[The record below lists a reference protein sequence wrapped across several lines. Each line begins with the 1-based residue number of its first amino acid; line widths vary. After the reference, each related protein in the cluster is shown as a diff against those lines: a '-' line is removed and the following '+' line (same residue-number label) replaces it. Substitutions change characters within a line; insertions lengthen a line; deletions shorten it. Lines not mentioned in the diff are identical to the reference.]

1 LAAIPSRLGLTSA
14 QVNERIARGESN
26 NFQARVGR
34 GYWEIVAD
42 NVFNL
47 FNIVLGTL
55 LIVVIIMG
63 DYSTA
68 VFAGFSVVTNSILG
82 MFQEISA
89 KRKLDQLAA
98 LAAKDI
104 RVWRDGQLV
113 EIPIIQIVKDD
124 VLPLEPGD
132 KIVVDGR
139 IVESDSLEIDESQLT
154 GESDAVL
161 KEIDHPVYSGSFCI
175 AGSGVMITTEVG
187 RNSTINKLSTI
198 AKAYKNVQT
207 PTQQRI
213 LAMVQITVV
222 AMLIGGPMLFLQGLL
237 NNETALEVVRNLV
250 VFVSSIVPQGLV
262 LVAILSLTIGA
273 VTISRFDTL
282 IQRVNAVESL
292 ANVTVL
298 CFDKTGTL
306 TRNQLSVTEILPLNQ
321 LSKNDIHQ
329 QLDAYIGS
337 LSFQNSTAA
346 AVSTYIKTL
355 SLSPNGSR
363 PQKVEEIPFNSA
375 RKWGAVVFQDETLIF
390 GAPERILTIT
400 AEPDTG
406 AIAHATELAAQ
417 GLRVLAFARCPD
429 ALTDGKLPNTCEPL
443 ALIVLSD
450 QIRPDIQE
458 TLQAF
463 HQQNVKLKVISGDNL
478 DTVRTIA
485 TQSGMVINRAF
496 TGDQLEAMSG
506 REFETAVIEGDL
518 FARIEP
524 DTKRKI
530 IAGLKHQGQYVAMVG
545 DGVNDVPAL
554 KEAHLAIVMND
565 GAQISKDV
573 GDIVL
578 LNNAMSTLPKAFAE
592 GKIITQTIYAT
603 AKLFMVKNFYN
614 IVLIF
619 FIGFMTLP
627 FPTTPIQISWITF
640 GTVNIPATLIA
651 FKLIRPTFM
660 SQFRRDVIDYVI
672 TAGTVGAVMLSIL
685 YAAVYFATS
694 KDTFAARSA
703 VTVFIGLYGTLIFWN
718 VHSVDLL
725 SPRSLIEHWRIT
737 LLGVV
742 LTIFT
747 IIVPFMLPELFV
759 FVPPTGQVWVLIV
772 AIFLL
777 NGVIVSVLMRHR
789 HLINQLWL
797 LFKP

>member
-1 LAAIPSRLGLTSA
+1 LAAIPSQLGLTSA
-14 QVNERIARGESN
+14 QVAERVARGESN
-26 NFQARVGR
+26 NFHARVGR
-34 GYWEIVAD
+34 SYWEIVRD

-47 FNIVLGTL
+47 FNLVLGGL
-55 LIVVIIMG
+55 LILVIFMG

-104 RVWRDGQLV
+104 PVWRDGELTHVPINQL
-113 EIPIIQIVKDD
+113 VKDD
-124 VLPLEPGD
+124 VIPLEPGD
-132 KIVVDGR
+132 RIVVDGR
-139 IVESDSLEIDESQLT
+139 IVQSDSLEIDESQLT

-161 KEIDHPVYSGSFCI
+161 KDVDLPVYSGSFCI
-175 AGSGVMITTEVG
+175 AGSGVMIATEVG
-187 RNSTINKLSTI
+187 KNSTINKLSTI
-198 AKAYKNVQT
+198 AKTYKNVRT

-213 LAMVQITVV
+213 SAMVQITVV
-222 AMLIGGPMLFLQGLL
+222 AMLIGGPMLLLQGFLRGESSL
-237 NNETALEVVRNLV
+237 DVVRSLV

-273 VTISRFDTL
+273 VTISRYQTL

-306 TRNQLSVTEILPLNQ
+306 TRNQLTVTKILPLNQ
-321 LSKNDIHQ
+321 YSDADIHRR
-329 QLDAYIGS
+329 LDTYINN

-346 AVSTYIKTL
+346 AVSNYLKTL
-355 SLSPNGSR
+355 SPSPNGSR
-363 PQKVEEIPFNSA
+363 PQKIQEIPFNSA
-375 RKWGAVVFQDETLIF
+375 RKWGAVVLPDETLVF
-390 GAPERILTIT
+390 GAPERVLSQTP
-400 AEPDTG
+400 EPDTRT
-406 AIAHATELAAQ
+406 IAHATELASQ
-417 GLRVLAFARCPD
+417 GLRVLALARTTD
-429 ALTDGKLPNTCEPL
+429 APLDGHLKPTLEPL
-443 ALIVLSD
+443 SLIILSD
-450 QIRPDIQE
+450 QLRPDIQE
-458 TLQAF
+458 TLKEF

-485 TQSGMVINRAF
+485 QQSGLVINKAF
-496 TGDQLEAMSG
+496 TGDQLESMQE
-506 REFETAVIEGDL
+506 REFEGAVLDGDL

-530 IAGLKHQGQYVAMVG
+530 IAALKRQGQYVAMVG

-614 IVLIF
+614 ILLIF
-619 FIGFMTLP
+619 FVGFMTLP

-651 FKLIRPTFM
+651 FKIIRPTFM
-660 SQFRRDVIDYVI
+660 AQFRRDVIDYVI
-672 TAGTVGAVMLSIL
+672 TAGTVGAVALSIL
-685 YAAVYFATS
+685 YAAVYFATGEN
-694 KDTFAARSA
+694 TFEARSA
-703 VTVFIGLYGTLIFWN
+703 VTVFIGLYGTLLFWN

-725 SPRSLIEHWRIT
+725 VPRSLLEHWRIT
-737 LLGVV
+737 LFGVV
-742 LTIFT
+742 ITVLT
-747 IIVPFMLPELFV
+747 IIVPFLLPETFV
-759 FVPPTGQVWVLIV
+759 FIPPEPLVWALIV

-777 NGVIVSVLMRHR
+777 NAVVVSLLMRYR
-789 HLINQLWL
+789 GLINQLWL
-797 LFKP
+797 LFNP